1 MHGLL
6 FLRNTFY
13 YMEQIDEPLFIF
25 ALVKKLNDMKTTKTT
40 KTKETSW
47 ALPGEPI
54 GIGEFKA
61 GIKEVEK
68 GSFMTLD
75 ELKKSVEE
83 WKKSQDL

>member
-1 MHGLL
+1 
-6 FLRNTFY
+6 
-13 YMEQIDEPLFIF
+13 MEQIDEPLFIF
-25 ALVKKLNDMKTTKTT
+25 ALFKKLNDMKTTKTT

-47 ALPGEPI
+47 ALPGKPI

-61 GIKEVEK
+61 GIKEAEK